1 MVNKFGKSK
10 KTKGKSPNTHK
21 HKSYVPS
28 IVNRVI
34 EEADIILEV
43 LDSRFIEKTR
53 NFEIEKKLKKLGKVI
68 IYVFNKSDLV
78 NVNKIKLNKE
88 LEKLKPNLF
97 LSSKERRGYANLKKL
112 IKIESKKLKQ
122 ESVNIGIIGY
132 PNTGKSSLIN
142 SLTGKSSAKTS
153 TEAGYTKGVQKI
165 KLSKELYLLDTPGII
180 PILEKSSTSIK
191 DLVKHSQIGAI
202 TWDKSKNPDLVVDRL
217 MKEYPGI
224 LEKHYKIKGKVDS
237 ELLIEKLG
245 KKLNY
250 LKKGKLI
257 DENRTAKQILRDWQ
271 EGKIKP
277 NSENL

>member
-10 KTKGKSPNTHK
+10 KVKGKSPHTHK

-28 IVNRVI
+28 VINRVI

-53 NFEIEKKLKKLGKVI
+53 NYEIEKKLKKLGKLI

-78 NVNKIKLNKE
+78 NINEIKLNRE

-97 LSSKERRGYANLKKL
+97 LSSKEKNGYANLKRL
-112 IKIESKKLKQ
+112 IKIESKRLKQ
-122 ESVNIGIIGY
+122 EFVNIGIVGY

-142 SLTGKSSAKTS
+142 FLTGKSAAKTS
-153 TEAGYTKGVQKI
+153 SEAGYTKGMQKI
-165 KLSKELYLLDTPGII
+165 KLSKGLYLIDTPGII

-191 DLVKHSQIGAI
+191 NLVKQPQIGAVS
-202 TWDKSKNPDLVVDRL
+202 WDKTKDSELVVNEL
-217 MKEYPGI
+217 MKEYPNV
-224 LEKHYKIKGKVDS
+224 LEKHYNINVSMDIDS
-237 ELLIEKLG
+237 EIFIEKLG

-250 LKKGKLI
+250 LKKGNLV
-257 DENRTAKQILRDWQ
+257 DEIRTAKKILRDWQ
-271 EGKIKP
+271 EGKIKV
-277 NSENL
+277 

>member
-1 MVNKFGKSK
+1 MVSKFGKSK
-10 KTKGKSPNTHK
+10 KAKGKSPNTHK
-21 HKSYVPS
+21 HKNYVPS
-28 IVNRVI
+28 IIDRVI

-53 NFEIEKKLKKLGKVI
+53 NFEIEKKVKKLGKVI

-97 LSSKERRGYANLKKL
+97 FSSKKRRGSANLKKV
-112 IKIESKKLKQ
+112 IKMESKKLKQ

-142 SLTGKSSAKTS
+142 LITGKSSAKTS
-153 TEAGYTKGVQKI
+153 SEAGYTKGIQKI
-165 KLSKELYLLDTPGII
+165 KLSKKLYLIDTPGII
-180 PILEKSSTSIK
+180 PILEKSSTSIRN
-191 DLVKHSQIGAI
+191 LIKHPQIGAV
-202 TWDKSKNPDLVVDRL
+202 TWDKSKDPDLVVDQL
-217 MKEYPGI
+217 MKDYPGI
-224 LEKHYKIKGKVDS
+224 LEEHYKINVTDS
-237 ELLIEKLG
+237 EILIEKLG

-257 DENRTAKQILRDWQ
+257 DEIRTAKQILRDWQ
-271 EGKIKP
+271 EGKIKFV
-277 NSENL
+277 

>member
-1 MVNKFGKSK
+1 MTNKFGKSK
-10 KTKGKSPNTHK
+10 KARGKNPKTHK
-21 HKSYVPS
+21 HKSYVHS
-28 IVNRVI
+28 IINRVI
-34 EEADIILEV
+34 EEADIILEI

-53 NFEIEKKLKKLGKVI
+53 NSKIEKSVEKLGKVI

-78 NVNKIKLNKE
+78 NINKIKLEIK

-97 LSSKERRGYANLKKL
+97 FSSKEKSGYVNLRRL

-122 ESVNIGIIGY
+122 ESVNIGVMGY

-142 SLTGKSSAKTS
+142 SLTGKSAVKTS
-153 TEAGYTKGVQKI
+153 SEAGYTKGMQKI
-165 KLSKELYLLDTPGII
+165 KLSKRLYLIDTPGII

-191 DLVKHSQIGAI
+191 DLVKQSQIGAVN
-202 TWDKSKNPDLVVDRL
+202 WDKTKNPDLVIDRL
-217 MKEYPGI
+217 MKEYPGV
-224 LEKHYKIKGKVDS
+224 LEKYYKIEVKMDS

-257 DENRTAKQILRDWQ
+257 DDVRTAKQILKDWQ
-271 EGKIKP
+271 EGKIKI
-277 NSENL
+277 